1 MAHQRLFFLVWL
13 AFFAV
18 KSIQECFDDGAE
30 FCVNSEDIL
39 AADLLPDSFLFAD
52 QKSQRIQNGTGSR
65 RTSNNGTIG
74 EAFNAMGFHRKKMNE
89 YLCHGF
95 LAEKILTAVGG
106 SRVKRRLDASSENSY
121 VDYVDD
127 NNVSIHEKMLS
138 DEGSSKYKDWL
149 TKTTTLDDIYRHYAP
164 RPKEPKIKKKQFA
177 DRRYDDEEEED
188 EYDGAVT
195 GFAMP
200 APISTGKIGGFDPS
214 GPDEYSS
221 ATAHHFHHSDYFDH
235 HVDPYPQVH
244 EEHIFVPN
252 HHESYHHHD
261 HHRPSYHHHGK
272 GKGHELSLK
281 DFFEIALTALAFLAF
296 GLFII
301 QLMMNVTNSATA
313 TAATFLQADI
323 DGTRFKRDL
332 SPPVSSPLTYA
343 GNVELNELSHR
354 VLRSIEAVLLAEED
368 GGNCLRRTLCEDNK
382 YSRETTGGRRIWSPV
397 WSLGMS
403 WVSGRMTRKTPWSV
417 MLGSVKAAVLG
428 LGGADCAILFP
439 DCNLEQEVAR
449 MRRRRRR
456 RK

>member
-1 MAHQRLFFLVWL
+1 MALRRLFFLAWL
-13 AFFAV
+13 AVFAV
-18 KSIQECFDDGAE
+18 KTIQECFDDGVE

-39 AADLLPDSFLFAD
+39 ATDLLPDSFLFAD
-52 QKSQRIQNGTGSR
+52 QKPQHIQNYTGSR
-65 RTSNNGTIG
+65 RAYNNGTIS

-95 LAEKILTAVGG
+95 LAEKILTAFGG
-106 SRVKRRLDASSENSY
+106 SRVKRRLDISSENSY

-149 TKTTTLDDIYRHYAP
+149 TKTTTLDDIYRHYSP
-164 RPKEPKIKKKQFA
+164 RPRDPKIKKKQFA
-177 DRRYDDEEEED
+177 DRQYDNEEED

-200 APISTGKIGGFDPS
+200 APISTGKIGSFDPS

-221 ATAHHFHHSDYFDH
+221 AATHHFHHSDYIDH
-235 HVDPYPQVH
+235 HFDPYPQVH
-244 EEHIFVPN
+244 EEHIYVPN

-272 GKGHELSLK
+272 GKGHDLSLK

-301 QLMMNVTNSATA
+301 QLMVNVTNSATA

-323 DGTRFKRDL
+323 DGTRFKRES
-332 SPPVSSPLTYA
+332 SPPVSPPLLYA

-354 VLRSIEAVLLAEED
+354 VLRSIEAVLIAEED
-368 GGNCLRRTLCEDNK
+368 GGNCLRRALCEDNR

-403 WVSGRMTRKTPWSV
+403 WVSGRMTRKTPWSA
-417 MLGSVKAAVLG
+417 MLSSVKAAVLG
-428 LGGADCAILFP
+428 LGGADCAILFS
-439 DCNLEQEVAR
+439 DCHLEQEVAK